1 MLKVSLFFIVIS
13 FLGAYSAFSQEIEG
27 ITFDKD
33 SRLRINRVN
42 IINLKTKESVFN
54 DIKGEFRINV
64 KSGDQIVAVLTG
76 YHADTL
82 VYKDQPA
89 LIFYLQ
95 RKAIP
100 LREVWVQDS
109 ILSARKR
116 YEELKKDY
124 QSLNRL
130 GNNQDLLLM
139 NSGGVSIDAIWSAFS
154 REGKNARRLTE
165 ILERDYQNNYID
177 EHFNKQIVKRVT
189 DLKEGDKLEIFMLKY
204 RPSYYFLIGAND
216 YDLASYIKM
225 AYVRFKKDPY
235 YDDISLLQPIEP

>member
-1 MLKVSLFFIVIS
+1 MVKVSFFFIIIS
-13 FLGAYSAFSQEIEG
+13 FLGAFNAFSQEIEG

-33 SRLRINRVN
+33 SRYRINRVN
-42 IINLKTKESVFN
+42 ITNLRTKESIFN
-54 DIKGEFRINV
+54 DIKGEFKINA
-64 KSGDQIVAVLTG
+64 KSGDQIVAVLIG
-76 YHADTL
+76 YHPDTL
-82 VYKDQPA
+82 SYKDQTA

-109 ILSARKR
+109 ILSARKK

-130 GNNQDLLLM
+130 GNQDFLLK
-139 NSGGVSIDAIWSAFS
+139 NSGGIGIDAIWNSFS

-165 ILERDYQNNYID
+165 VLERDYQNNYID
-177 EHFNKQIVKRVT
+177 EHFNKQIVKKVT
-189 DLKEGDKLEIFMLKY
+189 DLKEGEKLEIFMLKY

-216 YDLASYIKM
+216 FDLASYIKM
-225 AYVRFKKDPY
+225 AYVRFNKDPY
-235 YDDISLLQPIEP
+235 YEDVSLLKPIEP